1 MRDPL
6 FEARTRAQR
15 YWYRDGLEEM
25 TLGLLSVLMS
35 VWMLA
40 LSEAVWS
47 VPISLIYILLLL
59 LAAIF
64 VPRIKTTIRER
75 ITYPR
80 SGYVDERGGSWLKG
94 RLARALLLATAALV
108 FAGAAV
114 LAFRCAG
121 NANLALARAAV
132 HWAPA
137 LVGIAV
143 CAISLYVCMR
153 QGLVRFLV
161 VGVVASILG
170 VAVSIEYPPTLATA
184 IFMAGV
190 GCAWLCSGGVALWNY
205 VRKTVPHSADET

>member
-25 TLGLLSVLMS
+25 TLGLVSILMS

-47 VPISLIYILLLL
+47 VPISLIYMLLLL
-59 LAAIF
+59 MAAIF
-64 VPRIKTTIRER
+64 VPRIKTAIRER
-75 ITYPR
+75 VTYPR
-80 SGYVDERGGSWLKG
+80 SGYVDERGGSWLQG
-94 RLARALLLATAALV
+94 RVARTLLLATAALV
-108 FAGAAV
+108 FASVAA
-114 LAFRCAG
+114 LALRYVG
-121 NANLALARAAV
+121 GANLALAPAV

-143 CAISLYVCMR
+143 CAVSLYVCMR
-153 QGLVRFLV
+153 QGLSRFLV

-170 VAVSIEYPPTLATA
+170 VAVSIEYPPILAMA

-205 VRKTVPHSADET
+205 VRRTVPHSADET